1 MTGTSMAAPTVAG
14 IIAQWLQINPNLSTG
29 DIKTILAETAI
40 KDDFTATNPHFG
52 SNGKIDA
59 MAGARYILGITD
71 EPTII
76 WGDLNGNEEVDM
88 DDLTKMIN
96 YLLTDDSTD
105 MNLVAGDINQSGGV
119 EMDDL
124 ALLIN
129 ILLTNGY

>member
-1 MTGTSMAAPTVAG
+1 
-14 IIAQWLQINPNLSTG
+14 
-29 DIKTILAETAI
+29 
-40 KDDFTATNPHFG
+40 
-52 SNGKIDA
+52 

-119 EMDDL
+119 DMDDL

-129 ILLTNGY
+129 ILLTNEF